1 MHTANKKTNISHGG
15 ATCTS
20 ICLLW
25 ADYITTNINLLITL
39 QLSVSKSTKA
49 KLHFSCNVLHLYSQI
64 QLLLILVTF
73 LEAMQRID
81 PC

>member
-1 MHTANKKTNISHGG
+1 MHTANKKTNISNGG

-25 ADYITTNINLLITL
+25 ADYITTNINLLITYNYQSPY
-39 QLSVSKSTKA
+39 QLRQNYI
-49 KLHFSCNVLHLYSQI
+49 FSCNVLHLYSQI

-73 LEAMQRID
+73 LAAMQRID

>member
-25 ADYITTNINLLITL
+25 ADYITTNINLLITYNYQSPY
-39 QLSVSKSTKA
+39 QLRQNYIFHVMCCTCTVKY
-49 KLHFSCNVLHLYSQI
+49 NYYLY
-64 QLLLILVTF
+64 
-73 LEAMQRID
+73 
-81 PC
+81 